1 MHVRS
6 AIALLLL
13 APAAAAA
20 QRPARAAAPAPVTN
34 IRYDVTYTDSTA
46 AQRTVQ
52 VRMRM
57 DVGGS
62 APVLLSL
69 PVWTPGAYEVS
80 NFAQNVSGFSATD
93 GVHPLTW
100 DKADY
105 DTWRVQPGGAR
116 TVTVSFDYVA
126 DTLDNAMAWA
136 RPDFLLF
143 NGTNLFLYP
152 EGQGLDFPAT
162 VTIHTK
168 SDWHVVT
175 SMHPAG
181 AALTYGEKN
190 YHDLVD
196 MPFFIGKVDVDSM
209 QVSGKW
215 TRLATYPAGALGGSQ
230 RQQFWGYL
238 RKAIPTES
246 SVFGETPWDSYSV
259 MDIFDSAYGGG
270 SALEHQ
276 AAHVGIYASQ
286 LIGNPVLASI
296 TAHEIFHAW
305 NVKRLRPADMVPY
318 RYDRSEP
325 TPWLWVSEGIT
336 DYYADLTLAR
346 SGISDAD
353 AFLQTTIG
361 KIANVAQVPPV
372 ALQDASLSTWIH
384 PKDGTAYI
392 YYPKGSLAGLLID
405 IMIRDGSDNARSLDT
420 VMRELYASDYKHG
433 RGFTGDDWWGA
444 VSRAAGG
451 RSFDEFYKK
460 YVDGREPYPYAAVF
474 ALAGLRYAVD
484 TIRDPRLG
492 IGTRTDSTAETIT
505 QVTPGSAADAAGVKV
520 GDVLISVG
528 DVQTIGGAGDWGER
542 FRAAYRSRNGQDLPI
557 VVHRGA
563 QTDTLAAKVVLMP
576 REQPSLTQDPN
587 ASPKAVRIRE
597 GILKGTTGR

>member
-6 AIALLLL
+6 AITLLLL
-13 APAAAAA
+13 CPAAAAA
-20 QRPARAAAPAPVTN
+20 QRPARTAPPAPVTG

-46 AQRTVQ
+46 AQRTVRVQ
-52 VRMRM
+52 MRM
-57 DVGGS
+57 NVGGS

-80 NFAQNVSGFSATD
+80 NFAQNVSAFGATD
-93 GVHPLTW
+93 GARPLTW

-162 VTIHTK
+162 VTIHTQP
-168 SDWHVVT
+168 DWRVVT

-215 TRLATYPAGALGGSQ
+215 TRLATYPAGALAGAQ
-230 RQQFWGYL
+230 RQQFWGYIQ
-238 RKAIPTES
+238 KAIPTES

-276 AAHVGIYASQ
+276 ATHVGIYASQ

-305 NVKRLRPADMVPY
+305 NVKRLRPADMMPY
-318 RYDRSEP
+318 RYDRAEP

-361 KIANVAQVPPV
+361 KITNVAQVPPV

-451 RSFDEFYKK
+451 RSFDEFYRK
-460 YVDGREPYPYAAVF
+460 YVDGREPYPYAGVF

-492 IGTRTDSTAETIT
+492 IGTRTDSTGETIT

-520 GDVLISVG
+520 GDVLVSVG
-528 DVQTIGGAGDWGER
+528 DVQTSGGAGDWGQR
-542 FRAAYRSRNGQDLPI
+542 FRSAYRSRNGQDLPI
-557 VVHRGA
+557 VVRRGA
-563 QTDTLAAKVVLMP
+563 QTDTLAARVVLMP
-576 REQPSLTQDPN
+576 REQPSLTEDPN
-587 ASPKAVRIRE
+587 ASPKAARIRE
-597 GILKGTTGR
+597 GILTGKTAR

>member
-1 MHVRS
+1 
-6 AIALLLL
+6 
-13 APAAAAA
+13 
-20 QRPARAAAPAPVTN
+20 
-34 IRYDVTYTDSTA
+34 
-46 AQRTVQ
+46 
-52 VRMRM
+52 
-57 DVGGS
+57 
-62 APVLLSL
+62 
-69 PVWTPGAYEVS
+69 
-80 NFAQNVSGFSATD
+80 
-93 GVHPLTW
+93 
-100 DKADY
+100 
-105 DTWRVQPGGAR
+105 VQPGGAR

-162 VTIHTK
+162 VTIHTNAN
-168 SDWHVVT
+168 WHVVT

-181 AALTYGEKN
+181 APLTYSEKN

-230 RQQFWGYL
+230 RQQFWGYIQ
-238 RKAIPTES
+238 KAIPTES

-276 AAHVGIYASQ
+276 ATHVGIYASQ
-286 LIGNPVLASI
+286 LIGNAVLASI

-318 RYDRSEP
+318 HYDRAEP

-336 DYYADLTLAR
+336 DYYADLTLVR

-361 KIANVAQVPPV
+361 KITNVAQVPPV

-451 RSFDEFYKK
+451 RSFDEFYRK
-460 YVDGREPYPYAAVF
+460 YIDGREPYPYAGVF

-492 IGTRTDSTAETIT
+492 IGTRTDSTGETIT

-528 DVQTIGGAGDWGER
+528 DLQAGGGAGDWGQR

-587 ASPKAVRIRE
+587 ASPKAARIRE
-597 GILKGTTGR
+597 GILTGKTGR